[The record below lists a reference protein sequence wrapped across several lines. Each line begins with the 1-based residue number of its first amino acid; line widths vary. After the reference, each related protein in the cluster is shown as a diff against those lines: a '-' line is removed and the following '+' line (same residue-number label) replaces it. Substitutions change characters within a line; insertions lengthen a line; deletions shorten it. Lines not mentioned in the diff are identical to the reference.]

1 MTQNPFQKASR
12 SQVFLKD
19 AITGPTGS
27 GKTFSALR
35 IAMGLVEGT
44 GKRVAFLDT
53 ENDSASLYSDK
64 FDFDVMPIAPP
75 FLSEHFKSGVEA
87 AVSAGYGAVIID
99 SASHFWKGILAF
111 KDQLDSHGKGNSYT
125 NWKQADGKF
134 DPVIEAVLQSKIHVI
149 FCMRSKMDYLQT
161 EENGKKVIKKMGLAP
176 IMRENLEYE
185 FSTVFDIGMDH
196 TAMASKDRTGLFPVD
211 RVFQITEQTGRDI
224 AAWLKTATPK
234 VETIPVRDITPEQ
247 EKLGIIAKI
256 RGAMLSAIPEGENP
270 TDYEKALCALVVSKA
285 KDDKTPRE
293 TLEGFENPALQ
304 WIWKQRASLASE
316 LNEHIKKAREAATA

>member
-1 MTQNPFQKASR
+1 MSNPFQKATR

-35 IAMGLVEGT
+35 LAFGLVEDS

-64 FDFDVMPIAPP
+64 FDFDVMPIRPP
-75 FLSEHFKSGVEA
+75 FIAEDFRDGIES
-87 AVSAGYGAVIID
+87 AVKMDYGAVIVD
-99 SASHFWKGILAF
+99 SASHFWKGILTF

-161 EENGKKVIKKMGLAP
+161 EEGGKKVIKKMGLAP

-211 RVFQITEQTGRDI
+211 KVFQITEQTGRDI

-234 VETIPVRDITPEQ
+234 VETPAKSSAEQ
-247 EKLGIIAKI
+247 EQENKLKTIRRIRDEILEKNRDGMELGAFEEQWCGKASAAFEDNRGRFSLDEFTLSELLKIWKI
-256 RGAMLSAIPEGENP
+256 RAQLTTMTIEHVRAA
-270 TDYEKALCALVVSKA
+270 KAAQA
-285 KDDKTPRE
+285 
-293 TLEGFENPALQ
+293 
-304 WIWKQRASLASE
+304 
-316 LNEHIKKAREAATA
+316 

>member
-1 MTQNPFQKASR
+1 MNNPFQKASR

-35 IAMGLVEGT
+35 LAFGLVDGT

-75 FLSEHFKSGVEA
+75 FPPEHFASGINA
-87 AVSAGYGAVIID
+87 AVEAGYGAVIVD

-211 RVFQITEQTGRDI
+211 KVFQITEETGKMI
-224 AAWLKTATPK
+224 AAWLKTALPK
-234 VETIPVRDITPEQ
+234 VEVDPLVDLLT
-247 EKLGIIAKI
+247 KLRALIDKERGEHTAEEFEWALSRLVASRLPDKKERNTFEEFSPKQLDWIIKNLPSLSSDLLKMHEAKI
-256 RGAMLSAIPEGENP
+256 KE
-270 TDYEKALCALVVSKA
+270 
-285 KDDKTPRE
+285 
-293 TLEGFENPALQ
+293 
-304 WIWKQRASLASE
+304 
-316 LNEHIKKAREAATA
+316 ATAQS

>member
-1 MTQNPFQKASR
+1 MSNPFQKASR

-27 GKTFSALR
+27 GKTYSALR
-35 IAMGLVEGT
+35 LAFGLVDGT

-75 FLSEHFKSGVEA
+75 FPPEQFASGINA
-87 AVSAGYGAVIID
+87 AVAAGYGAVIVD

-211 RVFQITEQTGRDI
+211 KVFQITEDTGRQI
-224 AAWLKTATPK
+224 AAWLQTATPK
-234 VETIPVRDITPEQ
+234 PELTPAPVVTEPTEAERKATGISKLREIITSNKGDLEMWDA
-247 EKLGIIAKI
+247 EKSFCLIMGAKLNDGIT
-256 RGAMLSAIPEGENP
+256 REDLSDFTYAQ
-270 TDYEKALCALVVSKA
+270 LVGPV
-285 KDDKTPRE
+285 
-293 TLEGFENPALQ
+293 
-304 WIWKQRASLASE
+304 W
-316 LNEHIKKAREAATA
+316 KARAEVCAEIVRLTNATSAKS